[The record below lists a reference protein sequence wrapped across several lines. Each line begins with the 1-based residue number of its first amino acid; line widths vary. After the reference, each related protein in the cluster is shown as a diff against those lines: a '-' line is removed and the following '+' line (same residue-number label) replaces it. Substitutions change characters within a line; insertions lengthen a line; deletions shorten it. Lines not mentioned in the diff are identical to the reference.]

1 METTIF
7 SISTFAFMALALAA
21 CSSSHHIAG
30 DAADG
35 HGTEAEHVVTIL
47 QEDG

>member
-1 METTIF
+1 METKVF
-7 SISTFAFMALALAA
+7 STPAFAFMALALAA

-30 DAADG
+30 DAVDG
-35 HGTEAEHVVTIL
+35 HGPEAEHVVTIL